1 MKRVVLPL
9 VCAVG
14 VWLTAHAHSAEQK
27 HWEAPPQA
35 ASRPN
40 PLKEKPDLAAGGQ
53 RLFMRNCAVCH
64 AAGPGQ
70 KGPHLSSTIVQE
82 QTDGALFWKITNGNS
97 RTGMPSFSSI
107 PEGQRWQL
115 VLYIRTLRASS
126 LAE

>member
-9 VCAVG
+9 VFAVG
-14 VWLTAHAHSAEQK
+14 VWLTAHARPEEQK

-35 ASRPN
+35 ASRQN
-40 PLKEKPDLAAGGQ
+40 PLKEEPNLAAGGQ
-53 RLFMRNCAVCH
+53 KIFLRNCAVCH

-70 KGPHLSSTIVQE
+70 KGPDLSSKIVQQ
-82 QTDGALFWKITNGNS
+82 QTDGALFWKISNGNS

-115 VLYIRTLRASS
+115 VLYIRNLGKSS
-126 LAE
+126 AQ

>member
-1 MKRVVLPL
+1 MGNVTLSL

-14 VWLTAHAHSAEQK
+14 FWLAANAQSADQK

-35 ASRPN
+35 TSRQN

-53 RLFMRNCAVCH
+53 KLFTRNCAVCH
-64 AAGPGQ
+64 AAGQGQ
-70 KGPHLSSTIVQE
+70 KGPDLSSSTVQH
-82 QTDGALFWKITNGNS
+82 QTDGALFWKISNGNS

-115 VLYIRTLRASS
+115 VLYVRSLVKAPSS
-126 LAE
+126 K